1 SCKHTGRGK
10 DKIPY
15 SCRYNRKKILIVDD
29 VTDTGETLNLAV
41 SYALSLK
48 PTSVMTAVLQHK
60 TCSAFTPDF
69 YAQKIIKWRWII
81 YPWARYED
89 LAGFA
94 EKSSRTEPLT
104 LSNH

>member
-1 SCKHTGRGK
+1 
-10 DKIPY
+10 
-15 SCRYNRKKILIVDD
+15 
-29 VTDTGETLNLAV
+29 
-41 SYALSLK
+41 
-48 PTSVMTAVLQHK
+48 MTAVLQHK